1 MTNNIIDALLQKTVK
16 INLKYLRHKYVLFS
30 KKFPLLYDVSRKLS
44 RFIEQDELYLFLKFF
59 EQEKQ
64 TLNFLQIG
72 ANDGMRNDPLR
83 EFIVFGSRWKGCLVE
98 PIPSLFAQLQKNYS
112 RIANQNRIKFENIA
126 ISNDEKN
133 IDLWKIS
140 EKYENYFPDYVK
152 GMISFD
158 KAYFSGNTLI
168 PNFEDKWITNET
180 VACKS
185 INTLLQS
192 FKEPIDLILLD
203 VEGMELDILSSFLFT
218 QELPTCFIYESCHHS
233 KSDSEKLKLIFA
245 SNKYIIG
252 DFGTESIA
260 ISEVF
265 FESLCSKSSGSNHLD
280 RIVEKFLR

>member
-1 MTNNIIDALLQKTVK
+1 M
-16 INLKYLRHKYVLFS
+16 
-30 KKFPLLYDVSRKLS
+30 
-44 RFIEQDELYLFLKFF
+44 
-59 EQEKQ
+59 
-64 TLNFLQIG
+64 
-72 ANDGMRNDPLR
+72 
-83 EFIVFGSRWKGCLVE
+83 
-98 PIPSLFAQLQKNYS
+98 
-112 RIANQNRIKFENIA
+112 
-126 ISNDEKN
+126 
-133 IDLWKIS
+133 WKIS

-168 PNFEDKWITNET
+168 SNFEDKWITNET

-185 INTLLQS
+185 INTLVQS

-218 QELPTCFIYESCHHS
+218 QRSPTCFIYESCHHS

-260 ISEVF
+260 IYEVF
-265 FESLCSKSSGSNHLD
+265 FESLCSKSSSLNNLD